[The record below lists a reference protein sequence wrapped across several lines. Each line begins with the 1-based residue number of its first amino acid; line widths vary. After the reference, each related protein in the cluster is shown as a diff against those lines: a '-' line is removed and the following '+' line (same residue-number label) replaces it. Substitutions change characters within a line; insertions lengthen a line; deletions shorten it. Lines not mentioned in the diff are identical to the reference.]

1 VKIVYRCA
9 PLLLL
14 TAVLAA
20 SPCAGAEEITQESI
34 LRTMNAYRKVNGLG
48 PYVLDARMTAAA
60 ADRMRHM
67 EELGYWAHKAPDGT
81 PPFVWLE
88 KRGFAFSMAGEN
100 LAEGFETVEVLVDSW
115 MRSEGHRA
123 NILSPAYTS
132 IGVAIIDG
140 RVRQRAIGRSV
151 VVLFARE
158 TVERIPSE

>member
-1 VKIVYRCA
+1 MKIVSRA

-14 TAVLAA
+14 AALLVA
-20 SPCAGAEEITQESI
+20 SPAVHAEDITPESI
-34 LRTMNAYRKVNGLG
+34 LRTMNAYRKIQGRG
-48 PYVLDARMTAAA
+48 PYILDARMTAAA

-67 EELGYWAHKAPDGT
+67 EELGYWAHRAPDGT
-81 PPFVWLE
+81 VPFVWLE

-115 MRSEGHRA
+115 MHSEGHRA

-140 RVRQRAIGRSV
+140 RVRERAIGKSV

-158 TVERIPSE
+158 KVERVPKE